1 MSQIQSLQQIR
12 RKFSDPQQPPSSAQI
27 ESVEDP
33 LLYQFAMQPQPHQ
46 PTPTVTPPTS
56 AWQDY
61 SRVAIFLRPYQ
72 PRLVFVVAV
81 SLIATALGLAQPY
94 FSKLLID
101 RALLKKDWQW
111 LCWVAAFMFGT
122 AILGFLLN
130 ILASYQ
136 YVRISA
142 AMLFD
147 MRLALFRHLESMS
160 PPFYAKWR
168 LGDLVSRLNNDIG
181 EVQRVS
187 ADSLLSVLS
196 NVVFFFGSAGL
207 MWYLSPR
214 LFLLSV
220 VFLPVSLYSFNHYQK
235 RLTAQTRTL
244 RERSADLGS
253 FFVET
258 LIGARL
264 VATSNA
270 LEHETE
276 RFRERNDGFVTTL
289 LRLQLTSFLMGAMP
303 GSILTA
309 SSAAVFLY
317 GGWLIFDDR
326 ISIGSLVAFMAYH
339 SRLLAPIQ
347 NMMGLSSSL
356 AAARVSLNRIF
367 ELLDTPPEVVEKPN
381 ALSLGRIERGIRFD
395 NVSLRHDREPVL
407 DDASF
412 EIPAGAFC
420 AILGSS
426 GAGKST
432 IANLMVRLLDVDSGS
447 VTVDGVDIRDLRIK
461 DLRREVVLIDQDP
474 YLLNATIAEN
484 IAYPNPQA
492 SRVDIEKAG
501 TEAGLDELIARL
513 PNGYDTQTGERGLAL
528 SAGERQRIALARGLL
543 RKPSVL
549 ILDEPTSALDLTTE
563 AIVVHHLR
571 ETLRGTTIIM
581 ITHRPALAEIA
592 DQVITVKERKA
603 LTLIPS

>member
-1 MSQIQSLQQIR
+1 M
-12 RKFSDPQQPPSSAQI
+12 
-27 ESVEDP
+27 
-33 LLYQFAMQPQPHQ
+33 Q
-46 PTPTVTPPTS
+46 PTPETGT
-56 AWQDY
+56 WKDY
-61 SRVAIFLRPYQ
+61 GRVGIYLRPYRY
-72 PRLVFVVAV
+72 RLAFVVLV
-81 SLIATALGLAQPY
+81 SLFATALGLAQPY

-101 RALLKKDWQW
+101 RALLRKDWVW
-111 LCWVAAFMFGT
+111 LCWVAGFMFGS

-147 MRLALFRHLESMS
+147 MRLELFRHLESMS
-160 PPFYAKWR
+160 PRFFAKWR

-187 ADSLLSVLS
+187 ADSLLSILS
-196 NVVFFFGSAGL
+196 NVVFLFGSAGL
-207 MWYLSPR
+207 MWWLSPR

-220 VFLPVSLYSFNHYQK
+220 LFVPLSLWTFQRYQK
-235 RLTAQTRTL
+235 RLMSQTQTL

-258 LIGARL
+258 LIGTRL

-270 LEHETE
+270 LDHETE
-276 RFRERNDGFVTTL
+276 RFRFRNNAFVETL

-317 GGWLIFDDR
+317 GGWLIFEDR
-326 ISIGSLVAFMAYH
+326 ITIGTLVAFMAYH
-339 SRLLAPIQ
+339 ARLLSPIQ
-347 NMMGLSSSL
+347 TLMGLSSSL
-356 AAARVSLNRIF
+356 AAARVSLKRIF
-367 ELLDTPPEVVEKPN
+367 EILDTPPEIAEKPG
-381 ALSLGRIERGIRFD
+381 ALPLDRIASGLRFH
-395 NVSLRHDREPVL
+395 NVCLRHDREPVL
-407 DDASF
+407 DGVSF
-412 EIPAGAFC
+412 EVPVGAFC
-420 AILGSS
+420 VILGSS

-432 IANLMVRLLDVDSGS
+432 IANLMVRLLDVDSGR
-447 VTVDGVDIRDLRIK
+447 VTVDGIDVRDLRLA

-484 IAYPNPQA
+484 VAYPNPKA
-492 SRVDIEKAG
+492 GRLDIERAG
-501 TEAGLDELIARL
+501 SEAGLDELIARL
-513 PNGYDTQTGERGLAL
+513 PHGYDTKAGERGLAL

-549 ILDEPTSALDLTTE
+549 ILDEPTSALDPATE
-563 AIVVHHLR
+563 AVVVHHLR
-571 ETLRGTTIIM
+571 KVLDGTTVVI

-592 DQVITVKERKA
+592 SHVITVTAGKTA
-603 LTLIPS
+603 TVTVA